1 MRRKTLT
8 GGARLVGCF
17 AKPISLSVRADK
29 VRALF
34 REASNAIMNSRK
46 VSDANPYG
54 LA

>member
-8 GGARLVGCF
+8 GGAGLVGCF

-29 VRALF
+29 VCALF
-34 REASNAIMNSRK
+34 RQTSNVVMNSRK
-46 VSDANPYG
+46 AFDKNPYG